1 MIAMFH
7 LGRREMIEEA
17 LVYQRIPTALHLG
30 YVQQLQPANVPR
42 AERSR
47 VIKGPCFANLASHQ
61 VSVFRFGSNDPF
73 HLPSLSAQFAI
84 ARKQIT
90 RRNLPPRMT
99 SLEQEGC

>member
-47 VIKGPCFANLASHQ
+47 FIKGPCFANLASIK
-61 VSVFRFGSNDPF
+61 FRYFGSV
-73 HLPSLSAQFAI
+73 
-84 ARKQIT
+84 
-90 RRNLPPRMT
+90 RMT
-99 SLEQEGC
+99 PFIYPA